1 MKKLFLLSAFFL
13 AISCTHENQKIKFD
27 ISIDREKS
35 DFENIG
41 AIAVLAFDDRSQP
54 NILGDKTFG
63 DEKIQITSNENLAEL
78 LRQKISENL
87 HQKGFKKGL
96 DKTVEIH
103 LESLQY
109 KAKRKFFIGTSAAES
124 VIKIVVKNNKTG
136 EKFTKN
142 FALSINGKHF
152 LAPLEEADAAT
163 INAILRDTV
172 LDILSDKSLMKSLSK

>member
-1 MKKLFLLSAFFL
+1 MKKLFLLSALIF

-35 DFENIG
+35 DFGNVG
-41 AIAVLAFDDRSQP
+41 AIDVVAFDDRSQK
-54 NILGDKTFG
+54 NLLGEKTFG
-63 DEKIQITSNENLAEL
+63 DEKIQITSNEDLAEL

-87 HQKGFKKGL
+87 QQKGFKNGL

-109 KAKRKFFIGTSAAES
+109 KAVRKFFIGTSAADS
-124 VIKIVVKNNKTG
+124 AIKIVVKNNKTG

-152 LAPLEEADAAT
+152 LAPLEETDAAT
-163 INAILRDTV
+163 INTILRDTV
-172 LDILSDKSLMKSLSK
+172 LDILGDKSLMRSLAK